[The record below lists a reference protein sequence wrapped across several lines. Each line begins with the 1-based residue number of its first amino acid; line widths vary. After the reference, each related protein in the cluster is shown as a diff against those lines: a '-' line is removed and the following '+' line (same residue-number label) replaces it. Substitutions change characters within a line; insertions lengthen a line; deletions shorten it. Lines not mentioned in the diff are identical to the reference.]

1 MQDDYTL
8 NIKAKDDGA
17 SGVVK
22 DFNNN
27 IVDSGKKASDF
38 GDKLNKAALAIG
50 AAGIGLTAYS
60 KMATNSTIDYTK
72 NINNIA
78 RITGDTVE
86 KTSALQYVFQR
97 SGIAADQTAS
107 VFGIFSKQINA
118 TNDAM
123 KDGAAKTADLNNKID
138 AAKIKIADLT
148 AQQAKNGDSTGTLK
162 NQIEGLNIAI
172 SGYQKQMTDAQTP
185 LQKLGVNTQDA
196 DGKTRSFNDI
206 LLDVADKFKSLPNG
220 AEKTATSMQLFG
232 RSGKDLIPILNKGS
246 DGIQQLEQQAEKL
259 GLTLNSSNVN
269 AVLKYTDSQKK
280 LKDAQQQFT
289 LAIGNEALPMWQRLT
304 DAQLRAVQIYQQM
317 PEPIRAAVAA
327 VVSFGGPVLTAASG
341 VAGFAGNIGSALPLI
356 ADMAGKL
363 GGLSLF
369 LTGPWAIA
377 FAGAALAVG
386 VVAGQFLNQTGNAQ
400 ALTTAQNNLKTATD
414 SVATSQRDLSAAQ
427 LAQEGASLG
436 VQLAQRSYNDAV
448 NQFGPNSLEAQ
459 NALYNLKVAQQNYTD
474 AQQRTKDKAQELKDK
489 EAEVAKDTQLVKHLK
504 EIQDNLQ
511 GVNDK
516 AFAAGS
522 QIQRLNGSKVT
533 VKTTKNAGGQE
544 VIDFVSTFGRA
555 KGGSVQAGQPYVV
568 GENSDGSLNNTSE
581 LFVPGQS
588 GQIINAKNTQKLLG
602 GAGGGMTNNFYGNF
616 SFSSD
621 ALIQSF
627 FNRLDETQR
636 LASTGAPV

>member
-1 MQDDYTL
+1 
-8 NIKAKDDGA
+8 
-17 SGVVK
+17 
-22 DFNNN
+22 
-27 IVDSGKKASDF
+27 
-38 GDKLNKAALAIG
+38 
-50 AAGIGLTAYS
+50 
-60 KMATNSTIDYTK
+60 
-72 NINNIA
+72 
-78 RITGDTVE
+78 
-86 KTSALQYVFQR
+86 
-97 SGIAADQTAS
+97 
-107 VFGIFSKQINA
+107 
-118 TNDAM
+118 M